1 MYSEAA
7 IWKTIR
13 DLNPNDNRVRIIG
26 RVIETSGNQI
36 VVDDGT
42 GVILIDISNIPKESV
57 GANVLVTGSVH
68 QRNDSKIVIE
78 ADLIN
83 NIEHVN
89 FEIYHKIYDLI
100 KTHR

>member
-13 DLNPNDNRVRIIG
+13 DLKPNDNRVRIIG
-26 RVIETSGNQI
+26 RVIEAGENHI
-36 VVDDGT
+36 VIDDGT
-42 GVILIDISNIPKESV
+42 GVILIDTSNIAKEKIS
-57 GANVLVTGSVH
+57 ANVLVTGSVH
-68 QRNDSKIVIE
+68 QRSDNKIVIE

-83 NIEHVN
+83 NIDYVN

-100 KTHR
+100 KKHR